1 MFHTNYIAPRSLKE
15 LLTVLQHYSGEARII
30 AGGTDLIPQMRLGK
44 LTPGVLIDPH
54 HLPLAEIVETNEDF
68 HLGALVTHTQTLT
81 SPLLKQTY
89 PALVNAC
96 RQVGGPPVRNR
107 GTLAGN
113 LANASPAADSA
124 LPLLVYDAR
133 VVASRLSAERSLPM
147 DEFYL
152 GPGQTQLSSDEFIRE
167 ITLPKMPLRT
177 MAVFLKLGNRQAMA
191 IAVASVA
198 IRLSLNEQ
206 GQVSQARIALG
217 SVAPTPLRAYQAET
231 ILQSHPLNDTTIR
244 LAAQA
249 ACRAACPISDLRAA
263 AEYRLKMV
271 EVLTRRALDILCSK
285 IATELDYARD

>member
-1 MFHTNYIAPRSLKE
+1 MFHTHYIAPGSLEE
-15 LLTVLQHYSGEARII
+15 LLTVLHHYGGEARII

-44 LTPGVLIDPH
+44 LTPEVLVDPL
-54 HLPLAEIVETNEDF
+54 HLPLAEIAETNDDF
-68 HLGALVTHTQTLT
+68 HLGALVTHTQTID
-81 SPLLKQTY
+81 SPLFKQTY

-133 VVASRLSAERSLPM
+133 VVASRISAERLIPM

-152 GPGQTQLSSDEFIRE
+152 GPGQTQLFPEEFIRE
-167 ITLPKMPLRT
+167 IKLPKMPPRT
-177 MAVFLKLGNRQAMA
+177 LAVFLKLGNRQAMA

-198 IRLSLNEQ
+198 IRVSIDTT
-206 GQVSQARIALG
+206 GQVNQARIALG

-231 ILQSHPLNDTTIR
+231 ILQSLPLNETTIR

-249 ACRAACPISDLRAA
+249 AQQAACPISDLRAT
-263 AEYRLKMV
+263 AEYRSKMV
-271 EVLTRRALDILCSK
+271 EVLTRRALNILCSR
-285 IATELDYARD
+285 IAAGDDHG